1 MSPRVLLLA
10 AAVALCAPSAEARAF
25 ATKAELSGDINK
37 CLTAVPSGVG
47 CCALAAAN
55 CPTANDG
62 GTTEMPDWDVSAITD
77 FSILFRSRSSFDADI
92 SGWDVSS
99 VTRMN
104 KMFYGAAAFNQP
116 IGDWDVSSV
125 TNMYRMFS
133 CLLYTSPSPRDG
145 LLSRMPSSA

>member
-25 ATKAELSGDINK
+25 ATKAELSDDIFK

-47 CCALAAAN
+47 CCAMAAEN

-77 FSILFRSRSSFDADI
+77 FSLLFQSKSKFDADI

-99 VTRMN
+99 VTNMQQIVQRR
-104 KMFYGAAAFNQP
+104 AVVQP
-116 IGDWDVSSV
+116 ADRGLGRVLGDEHAKNVRGRVGVQPADRGLGRV
-125 TNMYRMFS
+125 
-133 CLLYTSPSPRDG
+133 LGDG
-145 LLSRMPSSA
+145 HA